1 MPVLLFSLLGLKVS
15 RVMLHNTKKATRGA
29 VFLCLQALLD
39 RVKRKMLA
47 FNIKIV

>member
-1 MPVLLFSLLGLKVS
+1 
-15 RVMLHNTKKATRGA
+15 MLHNTKKATRDA
-29 VFLCLQALLD
+29 VFLRLQALLD